1 MGVSVAEG
9 TVVEWRKQPGDPV
22 AADEP
27 LCVISTDKID
37 ADVPAPADGTLA
49 EILVAEGET
58 VAVGTAI
65 ARLEIG
71 VPEGEAHDDA
81 PQDAPAP
88 ASGGASW
95 GATPR
100 TSVSRTCWP
109 AARACRW
116 ISPIA

>member
-49 EILVAEGET
+49 EILVAEGE
-58 VAVGTAI
+58 AQ
-65 ARLEIG
+65 
-71 VPEGEAHDDA
+71 DDA
-81 PQDAPAP
+81 PQDAPAAAADGGSNGAAEP
-88 ASGGASW
+88 ASNGVADASNGVAERAPDGG
-95 GATPR
+95 G
-100 TSVSRTCWP
+100 
-109 AARACRW
+109 
-116 ISPIA
+116 